1 MIRLTSL
8 YILLFPLMLSAQN
21 KKTLNIGSQAPM
33 MEVKML
39 ATDQMEYSI
48 SDVKDENGTLIIFSS
63 NTCPFV
69 VMWEDRYTMIEEI
82 CKKNKVG
89 MAYINSNEKL
99 RESVDSYEAMVEHS
113 KNNNYS
119 FPYLVDEKSTLANAF
134 YAKTT
139 PHIFLFNEDDNL
151 VYKGSIDDN
160 YESKEDVKSFYIK
173 DAIEQLA
180 SKNNIVTKETKPIG
194 CSIKRVR
201 K

>member
-8 YILLFPLMLSAQN
+8 YILLLPLMLSAQN
-21 KKTLNIGSQAPM
+21 NETLIIGAQAPM

-48 SDVKDENGTLIIFSS
+48 SDVKDENGTLVVFSS

-99 RESVDSYEAMVEHS
+99 RDSVDSYEAMVEHS

-139 PHIFLFNEDDNL
+139 PHIFLFNENDKL

>member
-1 MIRLTSL
+1 
-8 YILLFPLMLSAQN
+8 
-21 KKTLNIGSQAPM
+21 
-33 MEVKML
+33 
-39 ATDQMEYSI
+39 
-48 SDVKDENGTLIIFSS
+48 
-63 NTCPFV
+63 
-69 VMWEDRYTMIEEI
+69 MIEEI

-99 RESVDSYEAMVEHS
+99 RESVDSYEAMVKHS
-113 KNNNYS
+113 NNNNYS

>member
-8 YILLFPLMLSAQN
+8 YILLLPLMLSAQN
-21 KKTLNIGSQAPM
+21 NETLIIGAQAPM

-48 SDVKDENGTLIIFSS
+48 SDVIFSS

-99 RESVDSYEAMVEHS
+99 RDSVDSYEAMVEHS

-139 PHIFLFNEDDNL
+139 PHIFLFNENDKL